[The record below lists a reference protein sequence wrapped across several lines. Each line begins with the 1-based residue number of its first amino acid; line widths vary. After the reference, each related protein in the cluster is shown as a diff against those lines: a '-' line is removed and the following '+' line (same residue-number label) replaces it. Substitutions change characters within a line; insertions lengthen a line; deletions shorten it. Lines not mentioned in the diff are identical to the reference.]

1 MGTTPWSRTY
11 DGKAAVLGELL
22 GPLRQRLLRSV
33 KVTPTR
39 ILADEDCVVVEA
51 RGEATTKNGRP
62 YNNTYCWIFRLDGG
76 KVHEI
81 TEHLDTELVAT
92 ALGARGDENLTQA
105 VPFFMVTDVAASAR
119 FYVDG
124 LGFEMTHRW
133 VDGGQLRWCWL
144 CRGGAAV
151 MLQEFWKEGPHASTP
166 PGKLGEGVST
176 YFLCDDAIAYYR
188 EMARPARGGETAVVG
203 NNMWV
208 TGLAD
213 PDGYSCISKARPTC
227 PRRRSGRTPSRRS
240 VRPFRADDSVLSGR
254 TSPSL
259 QGGIRLRRLLLLVA
273 RAAQD
278 IGQRVVAFLAG
289 VFVDP
294 LVGLRHRQH
303 RRPGRS

>member
-1 MGTTPWSRTY
+1 MGAAENKQLLQRIFAELEGGEPGPFIGVLADDVRWTIAGSTDWSRTY
-11 DGKAAVLGELL
+11 DGKDAVLGELL
-22 GPLRQRLLRSV
+22 GPLRERLTGMI
-33 KVTPTR
+33 KVTVSR

-105 VPFFMVTDVAASAR
+105 VPFFMVTDIAASAR
-119 FYVDG
+119 FYVDS

-166 PGKLGEGVST
+166 AGKLGEGVST
-176 YFLCDDAIAYYR
+176 FFLCDDAIAFYR
-188 EMARPARGGETAVVG
+188 EIAGRQVAAKRPFVG
-203 NNMWV
+203 NSMWV
-208 TGLAD
+208 TGVAD
-213 PDGYSCISKARPTC
+213 PDGYQLYFESPTNAAEETEW
-227 PRRRSGRTPSRRS
+227 SEE
-240 VRPFRADDSVLSGR
+240 
-254 TSPSL
+254 
-259 QGGIRLRRLLLLVA
+259 VA
-273 RAAQD
+273 
-278 IGQRVVAFLAG
+278 G
-289 VFVDP
+289 
-294 LVGLRHRQH
+294 
-303 RRPGRS
+303 S